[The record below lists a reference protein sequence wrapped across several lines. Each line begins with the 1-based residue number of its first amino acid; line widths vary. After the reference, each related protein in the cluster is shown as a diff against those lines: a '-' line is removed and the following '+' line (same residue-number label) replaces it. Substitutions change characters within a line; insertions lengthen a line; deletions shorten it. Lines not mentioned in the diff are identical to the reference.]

1 MASRPEFPAQAL
13 QVLAALC
20 EQPTTRWQDGSA
32 LAVQTGRTPERR
44 HSIVSQPAACGLAE
58 ITRPAKT
65 RLGQSAGDRYR
76 VTAGG

>member
-32 LAVQTGRTPERR
+32 LAMQTDYRR
-44 HSIVSQPAACGLAE
+44 SGC
-58 ITRPAKT
+58 TR
-65 RLGQSAGDRYR
+65 S
-76 VTAGG
+76 